1 MAPVREVNV
10 IDVCLVSILIYLIIV
25 LVRPARRP
33 RSAPVAEGYN
43 KVPEQHPQCLV
54 HKQYTPL
61 ELSVFNGKQGT
72 EGRILLAIERR
83 AKAKDEKEA
92 KGWREVRLERTVFD
106 VTAGRSFYGPGKS
119 SSVTSFFHL
128 LTRLITDGPYGN
140 FAGRDAS
147 LGMAKQSFEEEMLT
161 PLDEP
166 LNTLDGL
173 TMDEMSVVLSSLSQ
187 IASKTPP

>member
-1 MAPVREVNV
+1 MHFGRRALKCIFPAVGDLAVRTFHLEHLDNGHSLSSHCLSRHTQGRYLTDSFSIIMAPVREVNV

-33 RSAPVAEGYN
+33 RSTPVAEGYN

-54 HKQYTPL
+54 YKQYTPL
-61 ELSVFNGKQGT
+61 ELAVFDGKQGA

-119 SSVTSFFHL
+119 SSVTRFFRL
-128 LTRLITDGPYGN
+128 LT
-140 FAGRDAS
+140 
-147 LGMAKQSFEEEMLT
+147 
-161 PLDEP
+161 
-166 LNTLDGL
+166 
-173 TMDEMSVVLSSLSQ
+173 
-187 IASKTPP
+187 